1 MDDFTSLSIRQTC
14 YKQKRCKQ
22 SLCFS
27 SVYGNMGDSEGYKN
41 KHIPKIYVVTD
52 RSTITHHN
60 TENTLVERLE
70 YFYTLLSPFI
80 LAL

>member
-1 MDDFTSLSIRQTC
+1 
-14 YKQKRCKQ
+14 
-22 SLCFS
+22 
-27 SVYGNMGDSEGYKN
+27 MGDSEGYKN